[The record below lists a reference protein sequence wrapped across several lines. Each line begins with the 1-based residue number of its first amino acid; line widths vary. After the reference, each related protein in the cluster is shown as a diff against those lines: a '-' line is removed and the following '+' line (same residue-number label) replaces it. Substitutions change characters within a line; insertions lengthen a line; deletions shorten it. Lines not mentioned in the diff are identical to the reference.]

1 MARLKQGCTDIA
13 HRHSLTNVETNIN
26 ILHFI
31 VSEIWPG
38 QYFKG
43 QSHYDK
49 VKGLTKVTI

>member
-49 VKGLTKVTI
+49 VKDLTKVTI